1 MSPTKRRGIRA
12 GLEVCRTMECWAG
25 KLRGEACPPCW
36 ANAGVYKQASDSHCN
51 LAHSLRPP
59 ALAFVRL
66 WKHLL
71 LVGMVSGLGSPE
83 GTGGHRHFS
92 VGSREERSGEKK

>member
-1 MSPTKRRGIRA
+1 MLNGPLSKVQWQALGKLGNKLQPLWKGLEELKQSITSPTKKRGIRV

-51 LAHSLRPP
+51 LATQP
-59 ALAFVRL
+59 
-66 WKHLL
+66 
-71 LVGMVSGLGSPE
+71 
-83 GTGGHRHFS
+83 
-92 VGSREERSGEKK
+92 